1 MRLKEWLQSKG
12 FSVPKFCKYNDVC
25 EESIYRYFKGKVPRS
40 NIAVR
45 IVKATQGEVTF
56 EDLGVPANII
66 AKIQLKAQKA
76 RERRQQAKLRKAA
89 KLQGSPSEADLQ
101 LASSDLG
108 S

>member
-1 MRLKEWLQSKG
+1 VQ
-12 FSVPKFCKYNDVC
+12 
-25 EESIYRYFKGKVPRS
+25 
-40 NIAVR
+40 
-45 IVKATQGEVTF
+45 IVKATQEEVTL
-56 EDLGVPANII
+56 EDLGVPANVI

-76 RERRQQAKLRKAA
+76 RKRREQARARKAA